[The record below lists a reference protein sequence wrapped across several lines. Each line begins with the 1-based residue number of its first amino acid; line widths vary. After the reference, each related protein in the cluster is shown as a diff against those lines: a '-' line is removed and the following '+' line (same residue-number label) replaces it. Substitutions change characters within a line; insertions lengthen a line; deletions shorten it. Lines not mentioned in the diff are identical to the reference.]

1 MVGPLALTLG
11 DPAGVG
17 PEIVAKAWRALKDH
31 GPVFVAI
38 GDGDML
44 AAQGVPISRVDSLAE
59 GDRSFADSLPILDLP
74 LASTVDVGS
83 PSSAHA
89 PAIVRWIETAV
100 ALALSGEASGIVTAP
115 IAKAPLY
122 EAGFKFPGHTE
133 FLADLTAHAP
143 LAGERGPVMMLAS
156 GDLRTVLVT
165 IHEPYA
171 RAPSLLTV
179 PRIVHTAV
187 VTAEALRRLQEID
200 RARLSITRFEQKPEP
215 IASGISAAPGMAS
228 GRVALDSEMAVKM
241 SRNTDPVVLLRP
253 DTSTADVAGFAVA
266 CGILT
271 ATGGRTAPAAL
282 VARQLGKPCIVGCD
296 ALVFDMVGRPGWV
309 RPRSGK
315 AIGFR

>member
-1 MVGPLALTLG
+1 MDFLF
-11 DPAGVG
+11 D
-17 PEIVAKAWRALKDH
+17 
-31 GPVFVAI
+31 
-38 GDGDML
+38 
-44 AAQGVPISRVDSLAE
+44 AQGE
-59 GDRSFADSLPILDLP
+59 
-74 LASTVDVGS
+74 DV
-83 PSSAHA
+83 
-89 PAIVRWIETAV
+89 V
-100 ALALSGEASGIVTAP
+100 SGRRTP
-115 IAKAPLY
+115 
-122 EAGFKFPGHTE
+122 
-133 FLADLTAHAP
+133 
-143 LAGERGPVMMLAS
+143 ERGEGLSARFPELARELS
-156 GDLRTVLVT
+156 AALVSLEAAFSDVQDVEFTIERGRLWFLQTRSAKRSPRAALRISVDQVSEGLIT
-165 IHEPYA
+165 
-171 RAPSLLTV
+171 
-179 PRIVHTAV
+179 
-187 VTAEALRRLQEID
+187 TAEALRRLQEID